1 MANETIQYMMNRT
14 SVRNFTD
21 EKINQETLYTIL
33 RAAQQAPT
41 SINGQQISVI
51 YTQDKT
57 MIEQIAQI
65 AGGQPQIAS
74 GDVFVTIV
82 ADFYRTGEALKNR
95 GKEQKFLDSIDAILT
110 GSVDAGI
117 MVEAISMAAESFGI
131 GSTVIGG
138 IRRDPQAMIDLLQLP
153 EQTFP
158 IVGIILGMP
167 DKAKSAP
174 VKPRVDFNSFAME
187 NTYDKQKVVAGAIA
201 YDETLSEYFNK
212 QGIPRVNSYSTSLE
226 LYTNKLFAEEKT
238 VIKKQGFSLDE

>member
-14 SVRNFTD
+14 SVRHFTG
-21 EKINQETLYTIL
+21 EKIDSHILKTIL

-57 MIEQIAQI
+57 IIEQIAQI
-65 AGGQPQIAS
+65 AGGQPQIAA

-82 ADFYRTGEALKNR
+82 ADFYRTGQALKNR
-95 GKEQKFLDSIDAILT
+95 GKEQKFLESIDAILT

-117 MVEAISMAAESFGI
+117 MVEAISTAAESFGI
-131 GSTVIGG
+131 GNTIIGG

-167 DKAKSAP
+167 DKEKASP
-174 VKPRVDFNSFAME
+174 VKPRVAFESFAME
-187 NTYDKQKVVAGAIA
+187 NVYDRQKVVSGVVE
-201 YDETLSEYFNK
+201 YDDTLSAYFNK
-212 QGIPRVNSYSTSLE
+212 QGISRVNSYSTSLE
-226 LYTNKLFAEEKT
+226 LYTNKLFDEERK
-238 VIKKQGFSLDE
+238 VIKKQGFSID